1 MRLILIPNGRLIS
14 YPEMPARPSPLPR
27 GEDAA
32 LLTLYHTVKEI
43 LQCANAAGSSLT
55 SRAVAKALLSS
66 PLYMSLYK
74 VIYPVY
80 RIEASSSAEAKSKAE
95 QLLKVGKIRVE
106 PVEQKSSLFR
116 MLITGK

>member
-1 MRLILIPNGRLIS
+1 
-14 YPEMPARPSPLPR
+14 
-27 GEDAA
+27 
-32 LLTLYHTVKEI
+32 
-43 LQCANAAGSSLT
+43 
-55 SRAVAKALLSS
+55 
-66 PLYMSLYK
+66 MSLYK
-74 VIYPVY
+74 IIYPAY